1 MDKARV
7 LFVYP
12 TPDNIIGEAID
23 LCEGDLTLHSLP
35 CHVAIFSNDGLLEA
49 LTSGVTISAD
59 VNKYP
64 VTKIVE
70 VDVPDLTAAEAWAL
84 KQVGRPYSLLSCGE
98 SEIYATIGEE
108 IDLPQKG
115 TDCSQLA
122 CDYIR
127 SAGRKIFDDEPAAW
141 IRPSDLLDKLQ

>member
-1 MDKARV
+1 MDKARI

-12 TPDNIIGEAID
+12 PPCDIAGEVID

-35 CHVAIFSNDGLLEA
+35 CHVAVYSNGGLWEA
-49 LTSGVTISAD
+49 LTSGVTISTD

-64 VTKIVE
+64 ITKIVE
-70 VDVPDLTAAEAWAL
+70 VNVPDLATAEAWAL

-98 SEIYATIGEE
+98 SEIYATTGEE
-108 IDLPQKG
+108 VDLPQKG